1 MQFKSN
7 DIAHT
12 HITRLYTELPFFNV
26 PIVGYQ
32 MLRCKLGC
40 SRPSGTKVFNSHYHC
55 CICGAIC
62 IRKSGVYEHMRVNHS
77 VQPISKEGLSQLS
90 QNQRIK
96 FETPSK
102 PVVVQV
108 PPVPSGTAGAET
120 RQIQAMQAQTPATQ
134 GVVTGASAS
143 ASPQTVTVQIPQQA
157 YTDGQGQGQG
167 QQQVVILMPQ
177 QISQNQLQTQ
187 VQAQQPIVIVMP
199 QSGGGQVAQPI
210 VVPVPQAPSNWIGLC
225 CRLHI
230 NTMNITVLLGLHC
243 HYEINWY

>member
-1 MQFKSN
+1 MQGRLLCELGLHKMLTTMLTKLHSLKNN
-7 DIAHT
+7 DAAHT
-12 HITRLYTELPFFNV
+12 HITRLISELPFFHV
-26 PIVGYQ
+26 PVVGYQ

-77 VQPISKEGLSQLS
+77 VQPISKESLSQLP

-96 FETPSK
+96 FEAPSK

-108 PPVPSGTAGAET
+108 PPVPSGPTGAET
-120 RQIQAMQAQTPATQ
+120 QQIQATQAQTPASQ
-134 GVVTGASAS
+134 GVITGAS
-143 ASPQTVTVQIPQQA
+143 ASPQTVTVQIPQQG

-177 QISQNQLQTQ
+177 QITQNQLQAQ

-210 VVPVPQAPSNWIGLC
+210 VVPMPQAPSN
-225 CRLHI
+225 
-230 NTMNITVLLGLHC
+230 
-243 HYEINWY
+243 